1 MAEDVY
7 ISGLGPGVPQWSNE
21 ATQQQ
26 VLNALNSRFSSNTS
40 INREIMRAL
49 SNLSKGETKS
59 SNTLSGLLTGMKKTE
74 AAVKSGNI
82 NNTNENKKQNGFLAS
97 LSNILSD
104 TNRTAK
110 KQLDITQRTAVYEK
124 QGLSKADANLRAN
137 LEAADPT
144 NFSDLAGGGEW
155 VKLKEVLGM
164 VSKAVTAVG
173 AAVKATNAKTI
184 EGASSR
190 YDMAQEM
197 RQSGLLAGMDSAGA
211 GLINLS
217 KTISRS
223 NFTFGE
229 AADFTRQFSQAV
241 GVKGVQA
248 SLDFANRLATTGEG
262 NSDMMR
268 RFGMEFSEVAE
279 IAGSYMESV
288 RSIGQL
294 DKLSDNQMRMG
305 MDNFMD
311 TVVSTSNVMKINLQ
325 DAANLIAETLK
336 QDKFASQLALMDP
349 AMRKSVESMVGRFG
363 GEGSV
368 LGEGIATAMA
378 AGSTQ
383 DFLQTDVAQQL
394 QGDVVG
400 QKLLPLITQMA
411 EAARTGGPE
420 AANALYANMG
430 PQFDA
435 ILQFARENK
444 ALVNLNEG
452 LAQTI
457 VAEIARS
464 RQTISDADKGT
475 TGLAKEDEAVNALYE
490 SQRIRKLAAEAN
502 ETLVLQASDL
512 AGSLTYFVEKSLELT
527 NEVAKFGAAMSTLR
541 GVTREAALNSEAI
554 FKRTLML
561 PVQLANFTA
570 DIIPGSAAGAAFN
583 TGGDGASIA
592 ALLAQLSGEDPN
604 SEAITALNQ
613 QQQLTNFEGNFEKQK
628 QIMADTLATLG
639 DDQRQAYAD
648 EMKKMFEN
656 MKKGWLGITQ
666 GPRAETQEHNANID
680 KLISALNKMV
690 GTLQ

>member
-7 ISGLGPGVPQWSNE
+7 ISGLGSGVPQWSNE

-26 VLNALNSRFSSNTS
+26 VLNALNSGFSSNTS
-40 INREIMRAL
+40 LNREIMRAL

-82 NNTNENKKQNGFLAS
+82 SNNTSNKKQTGFLAS

-110 KQLDITQRTAVYEK
+110 KQLDITQRIAEYEK

-137 LEAADPT
+137 LDSADPT

-155 VKLKEVLGM
+155 DKLKEVLGM
-164 VSKAVTAVG
+164 VSKIGMGVAG
-173 AAVKATNAKTI
+173 AVKATNARTI

-452 LAQTI
+452 MAQAI

-475 TGLAKEDEAVNALYE
+475 PGLAKEDEAVNALYE
-490 SQRIRKLAAEAN
+490 SQRFRKLAAEAN

-527 NEVAKFGAAMSTLR
+527 NEVAKFGASMATLR
-541 GVTREAALNSEAI
+541 GVTREAALNTEAV

-570 DIIPGSAAGAAFN
+570 DIIPGSAAGTAFN
-583 TGGDGASIA
+583 TGADGASIA
-592 ALLAQLSGEDPN
+592 ALLARLSGEDPN
-604 SEAITALNQ
+604 SEELTALKR
-613 QQQLTNFEGNFEKQK
+613 QQQLTNFEGNFEQQK
-628 QIMADTLATLG
+628 QIMADTLAAL
-639 DDQRQAYAD
+639 DHDQRQAYAD
-648 EMKKMFEN
+648 EMKKMFED

-666 GPRAETQEHNANID
+666 GPRVETQEHNANID

-690 GTLQ
+690 SNLQ

>member
-1 MAEDVY
+1 
-7 ISGLGPGVPQWSNE
+7 
-21 ATQQQ
+21 
-26 VLNALNSRFSSNTS
+26 
-40 INREIMRAL
+40 MRAL
-49 SNLSKGETKS
+49 SNLSRGEKQS
-59 SNTLSGLLTGMKKTE
+59 SNKLSDLLTGIDKTG

-82 NNTNENKKQNGFLAS
+82 SNNTSNKKQTGFLES

-110 KQLDITQRTAVYEK
+110 KQLDVTQRIAEYEK
-124 QGLSKADANLRAN
+124 QGLSNSEANLRAN
-137 LEAADPT
+137 LDANNAG
-144 NFSDLAGGGEW
+144 SDSIYGDMKDIVEMGF
-155 VKLKEVLGM
+155 
-164 VSKAVTAVG
+164 KAVAAIG
-173 AAVKATNAKTI
+173 AATGVTNAKTI

-452 LAQTI
+452 LAQAI

-464 RQTISDADKGT
+464 RQTISDADKGAV
-475 TGLAKEDEAVNALYE
+475 GLAKEDETINALFE
-490 SQRIRKLAAEAN
+490 SQRFSKLASEAN
-502 ETLVLQASDL
+502 ETLVLKASDL
-512 AGSLTYFVEKSLELT
+512 SGSLTSLVESSLILTQEL
-527 NEVAKFGAAMSTLR
+527 AKMGAATSKLR
-541 GVTREAALNSEAI
+541 GAGREAALNIETSFNMLSAGVMQISNALIPSSAGSELGQSVDA
-554 FKRTLML
+554 
-561 PVQLANFTA
+561 LAA
-570 DIIPGSAAGAAFN
+570 KELQG
-583 TGGDGASIA
+583 
-592 ALLAQLSGEDPN
+592 
-604 SEAITALNQ
+604 ALNPDRFGVGLGDKAMTELKNKQ
-613 QQQLTNFEGNFEKQK
+613 EVFNEEGNFEKQL
-628 QIMADTLATLG
+628 QQMAQQFEKSNDKENFVK
-639 DDQRQAYAD
+639 
-648 EMKKMFEN
+648 EMKKVFAN
-656 MKKGWLGITQ
+656 QKQDDSWLPGNWFNSPEVQ
-666 GPRAETQEHNANID
+666 AHNANMD

>member
-26 VLNALNSRFSSNTS
+26 VLNALNSGFSSNTS

-82 NNTNENKKQNGFLAS
+82 NNTNANKKQNGFLAS

-110 KQLDITQRTAVYEK
+110 KQLDITQRIAEYEK

-137 LEAADPT
+137 LDSADPT
-144 NFSDLAGGGEW
+144 NFSDLAGGEW
-155 VKLKEVLGM
+155 DKLKEVLG
-164 VSKAVTAVG
+164 VISKIGMAVAG
-173 AAVKATNAKTI
+173 AVKATNAKTI

-197 RQSGLLAGMDSAGA
+197 RQSGLLAGVDSAGA

-325 DAANLIAETLK
+325 DAANLIADTLK

-452 LAQTI
+452 LAQSI

-475 TGLAKEDEAVNALYE
+475 PGLAKEDEAVNALYE

-541 GVTREAALNSEAI
+541 GVTREAALNTEAV

-570 DIIPGSAAGAAFN
+570 DIIPGSAAGTAFN
-583 TGGDGASIA
+583 TGADGASIA
-592 ALLAQLSGEDPN
+592 ALLARLSGEDPN
-604 SEAITALNQ
+604 SEEITALKRQ
-613 QQQLTNFEGNFEKQK
+613 QKLTNFEGNFEQQK
-628 QIMADTLATLG
+628 QIMADTLAAL
-639 DDQRQAYAD
+639 DHDQRQAYAD
-648 EMKKMFEN
+648 EMKKMFEDA
-656 MKKGWLGITQ
+656 KKGWLGITQ
-666 GPRAETQEHNANID
+666 GPRVETQEHNANID

-690 GTLQ
+690 SNLQ